1 MAVCFGVERL
11 DWRGWSWLAVT
22 MALFMALA
30 ACQAKP
36 TTPVESSPI
45 EERPEITEPLVV
57 DQPAVVVDENA
68 LPPEELTPYGFA
80 APGVKRIALLLP
92 LTGPHADLGQAMADA
107 AALALFDIN
116 SPDLELI
123 VRDTAGTAMGAE
135 IAARDV
141 VAANPDLIVG
151 PLFATD
157 VEAVSRVARQ
167 AGINMISLSSD
178 RRAAINGAYI
188 MGLDPFQQVDRVVS
202 YAAEQGYTRF
212 ATLAP
217 GGSFGSQMVQA
228 LRDSA
233 LAHGVEVVGV
243 SFYDPAS
250 QDLADVVRGFTSYD
264 GRRAA
269 LNAQIAE
276 LQAQNDEVSRAA
288 IERLKTMEIAGTL
301 DFDALFL
308 PESGA
313 ELRTLAGYL
322 SFYGVDPGSVR
333 ILGLSS
339 WEDPTLLTEP
349 GLAGAWFATTP
360 SDRREWFFAR
370 FKETYGEEAPRLATL
385 TYDAVA
391 LAAALMRNGVS
402 GDFSDAALTDW
413 RGFGGVEGLFRFN
426 TNGVPERGLAVVE
439 IERGGFK
446 IVSPAPTSFA
456 GPVIS
461 WLEIK

>member
-1 MAVCFGVERL
+1 MTGCLRADRSG
-11 DWRGWSWLAVT
+11 WRSVAWLAISLAVI
-22 MALFMALA
+22 MALA

-36 TTPVESSPI
+36 AKVETSPVEDQAPL
-45 EERPEITEPLVV
+45 TEPLDL
-57 DQPAVVVDENA
+57 DQFPVIVDENA
-68 LPPEELTPYGFA
+68 LPEGELTPYGVA

-92 LTGPHADLGQAMADA
+92 LSGQHARVGKAMADA

-116 SPDLELI
+116 SPNLELI
-123 VRDTAGTAMGAE
+123 VRDTEGTALGAE
-135 IAARDV
+135 NAARDV
-141 VAANPDLIVG
+141 IAAGPDLIVG

-167 AGINMISLSSD
+167 AGVNMISLSSD

-188 MGLDPFQQVDRVVS
+188 MGLDPFQQVDRVVG
-202 YAAEQGYTRF
+202 YAAEQGYMRF
-212 ATLAP
+212 AALAP

-228 LRDSA
+228 FRDAA

-250 QDLADVVRGFTSYD
+250 QDLADVVRNFTSYD

-339 WEDPTLLTEP
+339 WEDPTLLAEP
-349 GLAGAWFATTP
+349 GLAGAWFAATP

-370 FKETYGEEAPRLATL
+370 YKEIYGVEAPRLATL

-391 LAAALMRNGVS
+391 LAAALTRGGTT

-413 RGFGGVEGLFRFN
+413 RGFGGVEGLFRFRV
-426 TNGVPERGLAVVE
+426 NGVPERGLAVLE
-439 IERGGFK
+439 IERGGFR
-446 IVSPAPTSFA
+446 IISPAPTAFD
-456 GPVIS
+456 GPVVS
-461 WLEIK
+461 WLETR